1 MRVESHGF
9 LAWET
14 RHKAPRG
21 RRQRVKSVR
30 LEAKPPIGRPP
41 ARRAHER
48 PTSPT
53 YVPTLKQHRL
63 SSGMSV
69 RCDNN
74 NNTTTKHPDSFVSS
88 ASPHK
93 HSFIVPPVVLK
104 PTSSQDITG
113 GAAYV
118 LYDSGALSADPP
130 SVAPEERR
138 RKNSKR
144 RQMPTAWPLVP
155 VHRRIFACSS
165 GFKPQP
171 GSQPANH
178 PGRSCASTPRALT

>member
-74 NNTTTKHPDSFVSS
+74 NTTTKHPDSFVSS

-93 HSFIVPPVVLK
+93 HSSIVPPVVLK
-104 PTSSQDITG
+104 PTSPQDITG

-118 LYDSGALSADPP
+118 LYDSGTLSADPP

-138 RKNSKR
+138 RKIASDVKCQR
-144 RQMPTAWPLVP
+144 HGLWCQSTEE
-155 VHRRIFACSS
+155 SS
-165 GFKPQP
+165 LAVAVSSPNP
-171 GSQPANH
+171 GLSLQITLAAAAPRH
-178 PGRSCASTPRALT
+178 PGH